1 MHSRRPT
8 VEYDLKLMNFSCSG
22 KCWEYDHLRD
32 VIKVR
37 GTNNAEK
44 ILNFW
49 FAFYK
54 RTYIKVVNLFNLISD
69 NLIFFIFKKP
79 KANIRLYRI

>member
-22 KCWEYDHLRD
+22 KWWEYDHLPD

-37 GTNNAEK
+37 GTNNAENF
-44 ILNFW
+44 LNFW

-54 RTYIKVVNLFNLISD
+54 RTYNKVVNLFNLISD
-69 NLIFFIFKKP
+69 NLFFIYFQKT

>member
-22 KCWEYDHLRD
+22 KWWEYDHLPD

-37 GTNNAEK
+37 GTNNAEQ
-44 ILNFW
+44 
-49 FAFYK
+49 
-54 RTYIKVVNLFNLISD
+54 
-69 NLIFFIFKKP
+69 IFKLLVCIFQKNLQQSRKP
-79 KANIRLYRI
+79 VQSHVR